1 MQADLTHESEL
12 ETPAHSA
19 FGLTSLLGVEFA
31 CLTETQAV
39 EWVCDRASSGVGA
52 FVVTANLDH
61 LRRCCVDPEYRT
73 LVEESDLVVADGM
86 PLIWA
91 SRVQGAPLLPER
103 VAGSSMTI
111 ALCAQA
117 ASRGLSVYLL
127 GGDEGVAEEAAATL
141 IDKHP
146 DIRIAGFHCPP
157 FGFEKDE
164 SEMELIRSKLAE
176 AKPDLILV
184 ALGSPKQEKLIRA
197 IRGTCPEACWMGV
210 GISLSFITGDV
221 VRAPKWVQR
230 AGLEWL
236 HRLIQEPRRLFK
248 RYIVQGIP
256 WGLRLLAHAARKRLR
271 PDRIA

>member
-12 ETPAHSA
+12 RAPAQAS
-19 FGLTSLLGVEFA
+19 FEQTSLFGVDFA
-31 CLTETQAV
+31 CLTETQAI
-39 EWVCDRASSGVGA
+39 EWVCDRASSGTGA

>member
-1 MQADLTHESEL
+1 MHDTELGTPIQTPFEQASL
-12 ETPAHSA
+12 
-19 FGLTSLLGVEFA
+19 FGVDFA
-31 CLTETQAV
+31 CLSEAQAV
-39 EWVCDRASSGVGA
+39 EWVCDRAASQSGA

-61 LRRCCVDPEYRT
+61 LRRCCVEPEYRK

-111 ALCAQA
+111 ALCEQA
-117 ASRGLSVYLL
+117 AARGLSVYLL
-127 GGDEGVAEEAAATL
+127 GGDEGVAEQAAATL

-146 DIRIAGFHCPP
+146 EIRIAGFHCPP

-176 AKPDLILV
+176 VKPDLILV
-184 ALGSPKQEKLIRA
+184 ALGSPKQEKLIQA
-197 IRGTCPEACWMGV
+197 IRATCPHACWMGV

-230 AGLEWL
+230 SGFEWL
-236 HRLIQEPRRLFK
+236 HRLVQEPRRLFK

-256 WGLRLLAHAARKRLR
+256 WGLRLLAHAAMKRIR
-271 PDRIA
+271 PNRIARSES